1 MGNGAECSTLPGV
14 GQTGQNLR
22 QEKPGQGIFCLSYL
36 CLFPLE
42 LLECLEKDFGK
53 FQYTSDVSVR
63 EFFNILSHRALENS
77 IDSGGNERIESREE
91 RERDEDGSFLWPAIL
106 PPFLVLLPALGGS
119 GL

>member
-1 MGNGAECSTLPGV
+1 MQYSPWGGADRAEPKAGK
-14 GQTGQNLR
+14 TGSR
-22 QEKPGQGIFCLSYL
+22 DFCLSYL
-36 CLFPLE
+36 CLFPLG
-42 LLECLEKDFGK
+42 LLECLEKDSGK

-63 EFFNILSHRALENS
+63 EFFNILSHRALESSN
-77 IDSGGNERIESREE
+77 DGGGNERTESREE